1 MQNSRM
7 AHALSRPLS
16 PARRRLLQSLPLGLF
31 ALGDAWA
38 NAPEQPAYAL
48 YDQPKYP
55 PGFTHFDYANPQAP
69 VGGALVL
76 TPPTVGGSFD
86 KLNPFTLKGNAA
98 PGLNTLV
105 FESLMTPSWDEPN
118 TMYGLLADDI
128 AVAADGLSVQ
138 FRLNP
143 QARFSNGD
151 PVTAS
156 DVAYSYNT
164 LVSSAAAPQFASIY
178 ADVAGVSVLDARQ
191 VRFAFK
197 RRNHE
202 LPILLAGLP
211 VFSPKWAAGRKF
223 NEVIDTPIASG
234 PYRIARTSQQRDITY
249 ARRADYWGWHLPTRR
264 GQFNFAE
271 ITYKLYLDGTAR
283 LEAFKAGEYDLL
295 QEFIARNWARQYRG
309 PGFDSGALKKLELP
323 NHNPAGFQGFV
334 VNLRRPQFQDVRVR
348 QALALALDFQWLNR
362 MLFYGA
368 YKRIEGYF
376 ANSPFEAHG
385 RPGPDELALLEPLRA
400 QLPPEVFGDLPR
412 MPSTTPPPGRP
423 KAGCAPSGGSA
434 GEAAAWGHP
443 TPPNTLRGNL
453 LKARALL
460 EQAGWHWRDGALRNA
475 KGQALVIEYLD
486 AQGSMSR
493 IISVYAQALQRL
505 GITLNYRLAD
515 FALYQQRMDTFDF
528 DMTTVRYGGSTSP
541 GNELFDRFGS
551 RAAGVQGSDNV
562 WGLRDPAVDALI
574 GKVVAATTLR
584 DLQAACRALDRVLV
598 CGWYSVPQWYSNTFR
613 VAIAAH
619 KFAWPKTLPLYY
631 QPEGWAVQCWWSDPT
646 SPNGRPA

>member
-1 MQNSRM
+1 M

-16 PARRRLLQSLPLGLF
+16 PARRRLLQALPLGLL
-31 ALGDAWA
+31 ALPPAWGA
-38 NAPEQPAYAL
+38 RPMQPAFAL

-55 PGFTHFDYANPQAP
+55 PDFRHFDYANPAAP
-69 VGGALVL
+69 VGGSLIL

-86 KLNPFTLKGNAA
+86 KLNPFTLKGSAA

-118 TMYGLLADDI
+118 TMYGLLAEDI
-128 AVAADGLSVQ
+128 ALAADGLAVE

-143 QARFSNGD
+143 LARFSNGD
-151 PVTAS
+151 AVTAL
-156 DVAYSYNT
+156 DVTYSFNT
-164 LVSSAAAPQFASIY
+164 LVSDAAAPQFASLF
-178 ADVAGVSVLDARQ
+178 ADVAGVSALDARQ
-191 VRFAFK
+191 VRFTL
-197 RRNHE
+197 RRRSHE
-202 LPILLAGLP
+202 MPILLAGLP

-223 NEVIDTPIASG
+223 SEVIDTPIASG
-234 PYRIARTSQQRDITY
+234 PYRIARTAQQRDISY
-249 ARRADYWGWHLPTRR
+249 ARRADYWGWHLPVRR

-271 ITYKLYLDGTAR
+271 VGYKLYLDGTAR

-309 PGFDSGALKKLELP
+309 PGFDSGALVKLELP

-362 MLFYGA
+362 MLFYSA
-368 YKRIEGYF
+368 YERIEGYF

-385 RPGPDELALLEPLRA
+385 LPDAAELALLEPLRK
-400 QLPPEVFGDLPR
+400 QLPPAVFGVLPR
-412 MPSTTPPPGRP
+412 MPSTTPP
-423 KAGCAPSGGSA
+423 GS
-434 GEAAAWGHP
+434 
-443 TPPNTLRGNL
+443 LRGNL
-453 LKARALL
+453 LQARALL

-475 KGQALVIEYLD
+475 QGQALVIDYLD
-486 AQGSMSR
+486 TQGAMSR
-493 IISVYAQALQRL
+493 IITVYAQALQRL
-505 GITLNYRLAD
+505 GITLNYRLVD

-528 DMTTVRYGGSTSP
+528 DMTTIRYGGSTSP

-574 GKVVAATTLR
+574 EHVVKADTMQA
-584 DLQAACRALDRVLV
+584 LQAACRALDRVLV

-619 KFAWPKTLPLYY
+619 KFAWAKTLPLYY
-631 QPEGWAVQCWWSDPT
+631 QPEGWAAQCWW
-646 SPNGRPA
+646 AV

>member
-1 MQNSRM
+1 M

-16 PARRRLLQSLPLGLF
+16 PARRRLLQSLPAGLF
-31 ALGDAWA
+31 PMAAVWGAEPLH
-38 NAPEQPAYAL
+38 PAYAL

-55 PGFTHFDYANPQAP
+55 PDFTHFDYVDPAAP
-69 VGGALVL
+69 VGGRIVL
-76 TPPTVGGSFD
+76 TPPTVGASFD
-86 KLNPFTLKGNAA
+86 KLNPFTLKGMAA

-105 FESLMTPSWDEPN
+105 FETLMTSSWDEPN
-118 TMYGLLADDI
+118 TVYGLLADDI
-128 AVAADGLSVQ
+128 AVADDGLSVQ
-138 FRLNP
+138 FHLNAL
-143 QARFSNGD
+143 ARFSNGD

-156 DVAYSYNT
+156 DVAYSFNT
-164 LVSSAAAPQFASIY
+164 LVSAAAAPQFASIY
-178 ADVAGVSVLDARQ
+178 ADVAGVNVLAPRL
-191 VRFAFK
+191 VRFRFR

-202 LPILLAGLP
+202 MPILLAGLP
-211 VFSPKWAAGRKF
+211 VFSPKWAGRRAF
-223 NEVIDTPIASG
+223 NDVIDAPIASG
-234 PYRIARTSQQRDITY
+234 PYRVARTAQQRDITY
-249 ARRADYWGWHLPTRR
+249 ARRSDYWGWQLPARR
-264 GQFNFAE
+264 GQFNFSE
-271 ITYKLYLDGTAR
+271 VVYKLYLDGTAR

-334 VNLRRPQFQDVRVR
+334 VNLRRAQFQDVRVR
-348 QALALALDFQWLNR
+348 QALVLALDFQWLNR

-385 RPGPDELALLEPLRA
+385 LPGADELALLEPLRA
-400 QLPPEVFGDLPR
+400 KLPPEVFGALPR
-412 MPSTTPPPGRP
+412 MPSTAPPPGRP

-434 GEAAAWGHP
+434 GEAGAWGQ
-443 TPPNTLRGNL
+443 TCPPNSLRGNL

-475 KGQALVIEYLD
+475 AGRALVIDYLD
-486 AQGSMSR
+486 NQGSMSR
-493 IISVYAQALQRL
+493 IISIYAQALQRL
-505 GITLNYRLAD
+505 GIQLNYRLVD
-515 FALYQQRMDTFDF
+515 VALYQQRMDTFDF
-528 DMTTVRYGGSTSP
+528 DMTTVRFGGSTSP

-551 RAAGVQGSDNV
+551 RAAAVQGSDNV
-562 WGLRDPAVDALI
+562 WGLRDAAVDALI
-574 GKVVAATTLR
+574 EHVVAATTMQA
-584 DLQAACRALDRVLV
+584 LQTACRALDRVLV

-631 QPEGWAVQCWWSDPT
+631 QPEGWAAQCWWSDPT
-646 SPNGRPA
+646 APNGGSA

>member
-1 MQNSRM
+1 M

-16 PARRRLLQSLPLGLF
+16 PARRRLLQALPLGLL
-31 ALGDAWA
+31 ALPPAWGA
-38 NAPEQPAYAL
+38 RPMQPAFAL

-55 PGFTHFDYANPQAP
+55 PDFRHFDYANPAAP
-69 VGGALVL
+69 VGGSLIL

-86 KLNPFTLKGNAA
+86 KLNPFTLKGSAA

-118 TMYGLLADDI
+118 TMYGLLAEDI
-128 AVAADGLSVQ
+128 ALAADGLAVE

-143 QARFSNGD
+143 LARFSNGD
-151 PVTAS
+151 AVTAL
-156 DVAYSYNT
+156 DVTYSFNT
-164 LVSSAAAPQFASIY
+164 LVSDAAAPQFASLF
-178 ADVAGVSVLDARQ
+178 ADVAGVSALDARQ
-191 VRFAFK
+191 VRFTL
-197 RRNHE
+197 RRRSHE
-202 LPILLAGLP
+202 MPILLAVLP

-223 NEVIDTPIASG
+223 SEVIDTPIASG
-234 PYRIARTSQQRDITY
+234 PYRIARTAQQRDISY
-249 ARRADYWGWHLPTRR
+249 ARRADYWGWHLPVRR

-271 ITYKLYLDGTAR
+271 VGYKLYLDGTAR

-309 PGFDSGALKKLELP
+309 PGFDSGALVKLELP

-334 VNLRRPQFQDVRVR
+334 GNLRRPQFQDVRVR

-362 MLFYGA
+362 MLFYSA
-368 YKRIEGYF
+368 YESIEGYF

-385 RPGPDELALLEPLRA
+385 LPDAAELALLEPLRK
-400 QLPPEVFGDLPR
+400 QLPPAVFGVLPR
-412 MPSTTPPPGRP
+412 MPSTTPP
-423 KAGCAPSGGSA
+423 GS
-434 GEAAAWGHP
+434 
-443 TPPNTLRGNL
+443 LRGNL
-453 LKARALL
+453 LQARALL

-475 KGQALVIEYLD
+475 QGQALVIDYLD
-486 AQGSMSR
+486 TQGAMSR
-493 IISVYAQALQRL
+493 IITVYAQALQRL
-505 GITLNYRLAD
+505 GITLNYRLVD

-528 DMTTVRYGGSTSP
+528 DMTTIRYGGSTSP

-574 GKVVAATTLR
+574 EHVVRADTMRA
-584 DLQAACRALDRVLV
+584 LQAACRALDRVLV

-619 KFAWPKTLPLYY
+619 KFAWAKTLPLYY
-631 QPEGWAVQCWWSDPT
+631 QPEGWAAQCWW
-646 SPNGRPA
+646 AV

>member
-7 AHALSRPLS
+7 AHALSHPLS

-31 ALGDAWA
+31 AFGDAWA
-38 NAPEQPAYAL
+38 NAPQQPAYAL

-55 PGFTHFDYANPQAP
+55 PDFTHFDYVNPQAP

-151 PVTAS
+151 VVSPQ

-178 ADVAGVSVLDARQ
+178 ADVAGASVLDARQ

-234 PYRIARTSQQRDITY
+234 PYRIVHTSQQRDITY
-249 ARRADYWGWHLPTRR
+249 ARRADYWGWQLPTRR
-264 GQFNFAE
+264 GQFNFSE

-348 QALALALDFQWLNR
+348 QAL
-362 MLFYGA
+362 
-368 YKRIEGYF
+368 
-376 ANSPFEAHG
+376 
-385 RPGPDELALLEPLRA
+385 
-400 QLPPEVFGDLPR
+400 
-412 MPSTTPPPGRP
+412 
-423 KAGCAPSGGSA
+423 
-434 GEAAAWGHP
+434 
-443 TPPNTLRGNL
+443 
-453 LKARALL
+453 
-460 EQAGWHWRDGALRNA
+460 
-475 KGQALVIEYLD
+475 
-486 AQGSMSR
+486 
-493 IISVYAQALQRL
+493 
-505 GITLNYRLAD
+505 
-515 FALYQQRMDTFDF
+515 
-528 DMTTVRYGGSTSP
+528 
-541 GNELFDRFGS
+541 
-551 RAAGVQGSDNV
+551 
-562 WGLRDPAVDALI
+562 
-574 GKVVAATTLR
+574 
-584 DLQAACRALDRVLV
+584 
-598 CGWYSVPQWYSNTFR
+598 
-613 VAIAAH
+613 
-619 KFAWPKTLPLYY
+619 
-631 QPEGWAVQCWWSDPT
+631 
-646 SPNGRPA
+646 

>member
-31 ALGDAWA
+31 PFGAAWA
-38 NAPEQPAYAL
+38 SQREQQAEQPAYAL

-55 PGFTHFDYANPQAP
+55 PGFTHFDYVNPQAP
-69 VGGALVL
+69 VGGSLVL

-105 FESLMTPSWDEPN
+105 FETLMTASWDEPN
-118 TMYGLLADDI
+118 TVYGLLADDI

-138 FRLNP
+138 FHLNP
-143 QARFSNGD
+143 LARFSNGD
-151 PVTAS
+151 SVTAH

-178 ADVAGVSVLDARQ
+178 ADVADVAALDERQ
-191 VRFAFK
+191 VRFTFK

-211 VFSPKWAAGRKF
+211 VFSPKWAGQRAF

-249 ARRADYWGWHLPTRR
+249 VRRSDYWGWHLPTRR
-264 GQFNFAE
+264 GQFNFSE
-271 ITYKLYLDGTAR
+271 VSYKLYLDGTAR

-309 PGFDSGALKKLELP
+309 PKFDSGALKKLELP

-376 ANSPFEAHG
+376 ANSPFDAHG
-385 RPGPDELALLEPLRA
+385 APGPDELALLEPLRA
-400 QLPPEVFGDLPR
+400 QLPPEVFGVLPR
-412 MPSTTPPPGRP
+412 MPST
-423 KAGCAPSGGSA
+423 A
-434 GEAAAWGHP
+434 
-443 TPPNTLRGNL
+443 PPNSLRGNL

-475 KGQALVIEYLD
+475 KGQALVIDYLD
-486 AQGSMSR
+486 SQGSMSR
-493 IISVYAQALQRL
+493 IISVYSQALQRL
-505 GITLNYRLAD
+505 GITLNYRLVD

-528 DMTTVRYGGSTSP
+528 DMTTIRYGGSTSP

-551 RAAGVQGSDNV
+551 RAASVQGSDNV

-574 GKVVAATTLR
+574 ERVVAATSMQA
-584 DLQAACRALDRVLV
+584 LQTACRALDRVLV
-598 CGWYSVPQWYSNTFR
+598 CGWYSVPQWYSDTFR

-619 KFAWPKTLPLYY
+619 KFSWPKTLPLYY
-631 QPEGWAVQCWWSDPT
+631 QPEGWAVQCWWANAKSASGAPT
-646 SPNGRPA
+646 

>member
-31 ALGDAWA
+31 PFDATWA
-38 NAPEQPAYAL
+38 EQPEQPAYAL

-55 PGFTHFDYANPQAP
+55 PGFRHFDYVNPAAP
-69 VGGALVL
+69 IGGALAL

-86 KLNPFTLKGNAA
+86 KLNPFTLKGSAA

-118 TMYGLLADDI
+118 TVYGLLAEDI

-138 FRLNP
+138 FRLNAL
-143 QARFSNGD
+143 ARFSNGD
-151 PVTAS
+151 TVTAQ
-156 DVAYSYNT
+156 DVADSFNT
-164 LVSSAAAPQFASIY
+164 LVSRAAAPQFASIY
-178 ADVAGVSVLDARQ
+178 ADVVRAEVLDVRQ

-211 VFSPKWAAGRKF
+211 VFSPKWAAGRAF
-223 NEVIDTPIASG
+223 NDVIDAPIASG

-249 ARRADYWGWHLPTRR
+249 ARRDDYWGWHLPTRR
-264 GQFNFAE
+264 GQFNFA
-271 ITYKLYLDGTAR
+271 TVGYKLYLDGTAR

-334 VNLRRPQFQDVRVR
+334 LNLRRPQFQDVRVR

-368 YKRIEGYF
+368 YQRIEGYF

-385 RPGPDELALLEPLRA
+385 RPGTDELALLDPLRHK
-400 QLPPEVFGDLPR
+400 LSPEVFGDLPQ
-412 MPSTTPPPGRP
+412 MPVTTPPN
-423 KAGCAPSGGSA
+423 S
-434 GEAAAWGHP
+434 
-443 TPPNTLRGNL
+443 LRGNL
-453 LKARALL
+453 LKARGLL
-460 EQAGWHWRDGALRNA
+460 EQAGWHWRDGALRNTE
-475 KGQALVIEYLD
+475 GQALVVDYLD
-486 AQGSMSR
+486 TQGAMSR

-528 DMTTVRYGGSTSP
+528 DMTTIRFGGSTSP

-574 GKVVAATTLR
+574 NKVVAATTMH
-584 DLQAACRALDRVLV
+584 DLQTACRALDRVLV

-613 VAIAAH
+613 VAIAAR
-619 KFAWPKTLPLYY
+619 KFARPKTLPLYY
-631 QPEGWAVQCWWSDPT
+631 QPEGWAIQCWWADPQQAAA
-646 SPNGRPA
+646 GVRA

>member
-1 MQNSRM
+1 
-7 AHALSRPLS
+7 P

-31 ALGDAWA
+31 PFGAAWA
-38 NAPEQPAYAL
+38 NQSEQPAYAL

-55 PGFTHFDYANPQAP
+55 PGFTHFDYVNPQAP
-69 VGGALVL
+69 VGGSLVL

-86 KLNPFTLKGNAA
+86 KLNSFTLKGNAA

-118 TMYGLLADDI
+118 TMYGLLAEDI

-151 PVTAS
+151 TVTAQ
-156 DVAYSYNT
+156 DVAYSFTT
-164 LVSSAAAPQFASIY
+164 LISSAAAPQFASIY
-178 ADVAGVSVLDARQ
+178 ADVAGAAVLDARR
-191 VRFAFK
+191 VRFTFK

-211 VFSPKWAAGRKF
+211 VFSPKWAGSRAF
-223 NEVIDTPIASG
+223 NEVIDAPIASG
-234 PYRIARTSQQRDITY
+234 PYRIARTSQQRDLTY

-264 GQFNFAE
+264 GQFNFAD

-362 MLFYGA
+362 MLFYSA

-385 RPGPDELALLEPLRA
+385 TPGPDELALLEPLRA
-400 QLPPEVFGDLPR
+400 QLPPCVFGELPR
-412 MPSTTPPPGRP
+412 MPNTDPPSGRP
-423 KAGCAPSGGSA
+423 KAGSAPSGGSA
-434 GEAAAWGHP
+434 GEAGAWGHAP
-443 TPPNTLRGNL
+443 PPNSLRGNL

-475 KGQALVIEYLD
+475 RGQALVIEYLD
-486 AQGSMSR
+486 TQGAMSR
-493 IISVYAQALQRL
+493 IISVYGQALQRL
-505 GITLNYRLAD
+505 GINLNYRQVD

-528 DMTTVRYGGSTSP
+528 DMTTIRYGGSTSP

-551 RAAGVQGSDNV
+551 GAAGVQGSDNV

-574 GKVVAATTLR
+574 DKVVAATTMR
-584 DLQAACRALDRVLV
+584 ELQAACRALDRALV

-619 KFAWPKTLPLYY
+619 KFSWAKTLPLYY
-631 QPEGWAVQCWWSDPT
+631 QPEGWAVQCWWADRKPVS
-646 SPNGRPA
+646 GPAV

>member
-16 PARRRLLQSLPLGLF
+16 PARRRLLQSLPLGLLPF
-31 ALGDAWA
+31 PAAWA
-38 NAPEQPAYAL
+38 ASSGQAAYAL

-55 PGFTHFDYANPQAP
+55 PGFTHFDYVNPQAP
-69 VGGALVL
+69 IGGSLML
-76 TPPTVGGSFD
+76 TPPTVGSSFD

-118 TMYGLLADDI
+118 TMYGLLAEDI
-128 AVAADGLSVQ
+128 AVGADGLSVQ
-138 FRLNP
+138 FRLNTL
-143 QARFSNGD
+143 ARFANGD
-151 PVTAS
+151 AVTAQ
-156 DVAYSYNT
+156 DVVHSFTT
-164 LVSSAAAPQFASIY
+164 LVSSEAAPQFASIY
-178 ADVAGVSVLDARQ
+178 ADVAAADVLDARQ
-191 VRFAFK
+191 VRFSFK

-211 VFSPKWAAGRKF
+211 VFSPKWAAGRAF
-223 NEVIDTPIASG
+223 SAVIDAPIASG
-234 PYRIARTSQQRDITY
+234 PYRIARQSQQRDITY

-264 GQFNFAE
+264 GQFNFAD

-309 PGFDSGALKKLELP
+309 PGFDSGALIKLELP

-348 QALALALDFQWLNR
+348 QALALALDFQWLDR
-362 MLFYGA
+362 MLFYSA

-376 ANSPFEAHG
+376 ANSPFEARG
-385 RPGPDELALLEPLRA
+385 VPGADELALLEPLRA
-400 QLPPEVFGDLPR
+400 QLPPAVFGALPR
-412 MPSTTPPPGRP
+412 MPST
-423 KAGCAPSGGSA
+423 
-434 GEAAAWGHP
+434 H
-443 TPPNTLRGNL
+443 PPNSLRGNL

-475 KGQALVIEYLD
+475 RGQALVIDYLD
-486 AQGSMSR
+486 TQGAMSR

-505 GITLNYRLAD
+505 GITLNYRLVD

-528 DMTTVRYGGSTSP
+528 DMTTIRYGGSTSP

-551 RAAGVQGSDNV
+551 HAAAVQGSDNV

-574 GKVVAATTLR
+574 AKVVAATTMR
-584 DLQAACRALDRVLV
+584 QLQAACRALDRVLV
-598 CGWYSVPQWYSNTFR
+598 CGWYSVPQWYSDTFR

-619 KFAWPKTLPLYY
+619 KFAWPKTLPQYY
-631 QPEGWAVQCWWSDPT
+631 QPEGWAVQCWWADQKIVS
-646 SPNGRPA
+646 RAPA

>member
-1 MQNSRM
+1 M

-16 PARRRLLQSLPLGLF
+16 PARRRLLQSLPAGLF
-31 ALGDAWA
+31 PMAAVWSAEPLH
-38 NAPEQPAYAL
+38 PAYAL

-55 PGFTHFDYANPQAP
+55 PDFTHFDYVDPTAP
-69 VGGALVL
+69 VGGRIVL
-76 TPPTVGGSFD
+76 TPPTVGASFD

-105 FESLMTPSWDEPN
+105 FETLMTSSWDEPN
-118 TMYGLLADDI
+118 TVYGLLADDI
-128 AVAADGLSVQ
+128 AVADDGLSVQ
-138 FRLNP
+138 FHLNAL
-143 QARFSNGD
+143 ARFSNGD

-156 DVAYSYNT
+156 DVAYSFNT
-164 LVSSAAAPQFASIY
+164 LVSAAAAPQFASIY
-178 ADVAGVSVLDARQ
+178 ADVAGVDVLAPRL
-191 VRFAFK
+191 VRFKFR

-202 LPILLAGLP
+202 MPILLAGLP
-211 VFSPKWAAGRKF
+211 VFSPKWAGRRAF
-223 NEVIDTPIASG
+223 NDVIDAPIASG
-234 PYRIARTSQQRDITY
+234 PYRVARTAQQRDITY
-249 ARRADYWGWHLPTRR
+249 ARRGDYWGWQLPTRR
-264 GQFNFAE
+264 GQFNFSE
-271 ITYKLYLDGTAR
+271 VVYKLYLDGTAR

-309 PGFDSGALKKLELP
+309 AGFDSGALKKLELP

-334 VNLRRPQFQDVRVR
+334 VNLRRAQFQDVRVR

-385 RPGPDELALLEPLRA
+385 LPGADELALLEPLRA
-400 QLPPEVFGDLPR
+400 KLPPGVFGALPR
-412 MPSTTPPPGRP
+412 MPS
-423 KAGCAPSGGSA
+423 
-434 GEAAAWGHP
+434 AA
-443 TPPNTLRGNL
+443 PPNSLRGNL

-475 KGQALVIEYLD
+475 SGRALVIDYLD
-486 AQGSMSR
+486 NQGSMSR
-493 IISVYAQALQRL
+493 IISIYAQALQRL
-505 GITLNYRLAD
+505 GIQLNYRLVD
-515 FALYQQRMDTFDF
+515 VALYQQRMDTFDF
-528 DMTTVRYGGSTSP
+528 DMTTVRFGGSTSP

-551 RAAGVQGSDNV
+551 RAATVQGSDNV

-574 GKVVAATTLR
+574 EHVVAATTMQA
-584 DLQAACRALDRVLV
+584 LQTACRALDRVLV

-619 KFAWPKTLPLYY
+619 RFAWPKTLPLYY
-631 QPEGWAVQCWWSDPT
+631 QPEGWAAQCWWSDPT
-646 SPNGRPA
+646 APNGGSA

>member
-1 MQNSRM
+1 M

-16 PARRRLLQSLPLGLF
+16 PARRRLLQTLPLGLL
-31 ALGDAWA
+31 ALPSAWA
-38 NAPEQPAYAL
+38 AQTLRGAYAL

-55 PGFTHFDYANPQAP
+55 PDFTHFDYVDPAAP
-69 VGGALVL
+69 VGGHIVL

-86 KLNPFTLKGNAA
+86 KFNPFTLKGNAA

-118 TMYGLLADDI
+118 TVYGLLAEDI
-128 AVAADGLSVQ
+128 AVADNGLSVQ
-138 FRLNP
+138 FRMNP

-151 PVTAS
+151 AVTAH
-156 DVAYSYNT
+156 DVAYSFNT
-164 LVSSAAAPQFASIY
+164 LISAEAAPQFASIY
-178 ADVAGVSVLDARQ
+178 ADVARVAVLDSRHVQ
-191 VRFAFK
+191 FVFR

-223 NEVIDTPIASG
+223 SEVIDAPIASG
-234 PYRIARTSQQRDITY
+234 PYRIAQTAQQRDITY
-249 ARRADYWGWHLPTRR
+249 ARRPDYWGWNLPVRR

-271 ITYKLYLDGTAR
+271 VGYKLYLDGTAR

-309 PGFDSGALKKLELP
+309 RGFDSGALIKLELP

-385 RPGPDELALLEPLRA
+385 KPDDAELALLEPLRA
-400 QLPPEVFGDLPR
+400 QLPPCVFGTLPR
-412 MPSTTPPPGRP
+412 MPSTD
-423 KAGCAPSGGSA
+423 
-434 GEAAAWGHP
+434 
-443 TPPNTLRGNL
+443 PPNSLRGNL
-453 LKARALL
+453 LEARSLL
-460 EQAGWHWRDGALRNA
+460 EQAGWHWHDGALRNA
-475 KGQALVIEYLD
+475 RGEALVIDYLD
-486 AQGSMSR
+486 TQGAMSR

-505 GITLNYRLAD
+505 GITLNYRQVD
-515 FALYQQRMDTFDF
+515 FALYQQRMDSFDF
-528 DMTTVRYGGSTSP
+528 DMTTIRYGGSTSP

-551 RAAGVQGSDNV
+551 RAADIQGSDNV
-562 WGLRDPAVDALI
+562 WGLRDKAVDALI
-574 GKVVAATTLR
+574 EKVVAANTMHA
-584 DLQAACRALDRVLV
+584 LQTACRALDRVLV
-598 CGWYSVPQWYSNTFR
+598 CGWYSVPQWYSDTFR

-619 KFAWPKTLPLYY
+619 KFAWAKTLPLYY
-631 QPEGWAVQCWWSDPT
+631 QPESWAVQCWW
-646 SPNGRPA
+646 RV